1 MPVVPLPRAARSRP
15 EASAVAVAAAAIA
28 ATTLPLTAPP
38 KGSPP
43 GTSLPPKSEKEPVW
57 SAPHTP
63 AAATTPAPPP
73 PSPPLPP
80 RGRVGYALR
89 LRQEKTRHKATEA
102 SALAARPNPPHW
114 QTRHAITRWLQV
126 VIDSGCTWHV
136 HNNLDDLINVV
147 PCSDVIVDAN
157 GHSVTCGSKGDLPL
171 LAKDSLGKEFHIVL
185 RGVRYS
191 LSFEDT
197 LISVDQL
204 WYSSAI
210 DTRSRDMRHLLYTKS
225 KSDGK
230 VLAHF
235 PLAVTVSST
244 CGM

>member
-1 MPVVPLPRAARSRP
+1 MPVVPLPRAARSHP

-28 ATTLPLTAPP
+28 ATTPPLTAPTTPP

-43 GTSLPPKSEKEPVW
+43 GTSPPPEAAKEPARP
-57 SAPHTP
+57 APHTP
-63 AAATTPAPPP
+63 AAATAPAPQPP
-73 PSPPLPP
+73 PP

-89 LRQEKTRHKATEA
+89 LPKQGKTRHKATEA

-157 GHSVTCGSKGDLPL
+157 GRSVTCGSKGDLPL
-171 LAKDSLGKEFHIVL
+171 LAKDSLGKEFHIHHG
-185 RGVRYS
+185 RP
-191 LSFEDT
+191 
-197 LISVDQL
+197 
-204 WYSSAI
+204 
-210 DTRSRDMRHLLYTKS
+210 TRSQIPDPTHHKFHSISLRPRSQLILL
-225 KSDGK
+225 
-230 VLAHF
+230 
-235 PLAVTVSST
+235 
-244 CGM
+244 